1 MLEPLP
7 ASEWN
12 RTTAAHLLRRAGFG
26 GTGDEVNALTQ
37 LTSEQ
42 AVDQLVDWEKIP
54 DDTKEPEWAVPG
66 HGALVKDRS
75 ELRKMSEEKR
85 KEIQQQ
91 MQRMQR
97 QNIQNLRERWLDRM
111 LNTTRPLQEKMT
123 LFWHGHFATSA
134 EKVKMAYFMW
144 KQIDLFRRM
153 GNGSYE
159 KLLVEVGRDPAMLV
173 WLDGNQSR
181 REAPNENYA
190 RELMELFTLGE
201 GHYTEEDI
209 KESARAFTGWTV
221 DRFQQSVRYVPQR
234 FDGGRKKFLGDSGNF
249 KDEDIV
255 QVILKQDQS
264 ALYLASKLWTF
275 FAYENPEPALIDSL
289 AATFRSE
296 KMELK
301 PLLKRMFLSREFYS
315 TKALQTQIKSPVQ
328 WWVGMLKSLDSKRS
342 LPRLSTTILNQLGQ
356 NLLQPPSVKGWDGGR
371 TWIST
376 TTLMLRHNVA
386 HMMVYGGTPESLG
399 MGDLLKRFAEAG
411 QDQKKKEAASEEMGE
426 GTMIDENSST
436 MMEQKIMKAQKVM
449 KRKAPGM
456 VDVAKLAPADLRQ
469 NRNELVAQLAERL
482 LLSSPSPSMLKKLQ
496 SSLADTDRVLN
507 DEQVKA
513 LIYQIMIRPEFQL
526 N

>member
-1 MLEPLP
+1 MLEALP

-12 RTTAAHLLRRAGFG
+12 RHHAAHLLKRAGFG
-26 GTGDEVNALTQ
+26 GTRDEINTLAQLTQ
-37 LTSEQ
+37 EQ
-42 AVDQLVDWEKIP
+42 AVNQLVDWEKIP
-54 DDTKEPEWAVPG
+54 YEVKEPEWASPG
-66 HGALVKDRS
+66 YGALIKDRS

-85 KEIQQQ
+85 KEIQQE

-97 QNIQNLRERWLDRM
+97 QNIQDLRERWLDRM
-111 LNTTRPLQEKMT
+111 LNTPRPFQEKMT
-123 LFWHGHFATSA
+123 LFWHGHFATST
-134 EKVKMAYFMW
+134 EKVKAAYFMW
-144 KQIDLFRRM
+144 KQLDLFRRM

-173 WLDGNQSR
+173 WLDGSQSKSG
-181 REAPNENYA
+181 APNENYA

-209 KESARAFTGWTV
+209 KESARAFTGWNVEQFAQTV
-221 DRFQQSVRYVPQR
+221 RFAPRR
-234 FDGGRKKFLGDSGNF
+234 FDDRRKKFLGESGNF

-255 QVILKQDQS
+255 RIILKQDQAARHLS
-264 ALYLASKLWTF
+264 SKLWTF

-289 AATFRSE
+289 AGTFRSE

-301 PLLKRMFLSREFYS
+301 PLLKRIFLSKEFYS
-315 TKALQTQIKSPVQ
+315 PKAIQTQIKSPVQ
-328 WWVGMLKSLDSKRS
+328 WWIGMQKGLEVKRS
-342 LPRLSTTILNQLGQ
+342 MPRLSSTILSQLGQ
-356 NLLQPPSVKGWDGGR
+356 SLLQPPSVKGWDGGR

-411 QDQKKKEAASEEMGE
+411 QASQKKESGEISGGAMMEEQAE
-426 GTMIDENSST
+426 P
-436 MMEQKIMKAQKVM
+436 MMEQRQQKMQKAM
-449 KRKAPGM
+449 KRNAPGM
-456 VDVAKLAPADLRQ
+456 IDPVKLAPDDLRQ
-469 NRNELVAQLAERL
+469 NRNDLVAQLTERL
-482 LLSSPSPSMLKKLQ
+482 MLSPPPASLVKTLQ
-496 SSLADTDRVLN
+496 NSLADTDRVLN

-526 N
+526 T